1 MCITASGG
9 VVVAVASPKV
19 AREGVSSFAVKDRAL
34 TSVSVYATTNNNNII
49 IIIAF
54 FFFFFTTTTII
65 IIIIAFAFAFAATA
79 MTGAVRNE

>member
-19 AREGVSSFAVKDRAL
+19 TREGLCSFAVKERAL
-34 TSVSVYATTNNNNII
+34 TSVSVYA
-49 IIIAF
+49 
-54 FFFFFTTTTII
+54 TTTII

>member
-19 AREGVSSFAVKDRAL
+19 TREGLSSFAVKERAL
-34 TSVSVYATTNNNNII
+34 TSVSVYATTTI
-49 IIIAF
+49 
-54 FFFFFTTTTII
+54 II

>member
-1 MCITASGG
+1 MITCITASGG
-9 VVVAVASPKV
+9 VVAAVASPKV
-19 AREGVSSFAVKDRAL
+19 AREGLSSFAVKDRAL

-54 FFFFFTTTTII
+54 FFFFF
-65 IIIIAFAFAFAATA
+65 FAFVFAATA

>member
-34 TSVSVYATTNNNNII
+34 TSVSVYATTNNNNNII

-54 FFFFFTTTTII
+54 FFFFFF
-65 IIIIAFAFAFAATA
+65 FAFVFAATA

>member
-19 AREGVSSFAVKDRAL
+19 AREGFSSFAVKDRAL

-54 FFFFFTTTTII
+54 FFFFFF
-65 IIIIAFAFAFAATA
+65 FAFVFAATA